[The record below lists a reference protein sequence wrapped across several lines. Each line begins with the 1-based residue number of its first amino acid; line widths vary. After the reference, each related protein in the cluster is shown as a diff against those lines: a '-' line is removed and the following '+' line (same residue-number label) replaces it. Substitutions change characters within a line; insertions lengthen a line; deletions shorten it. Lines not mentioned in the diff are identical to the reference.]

1 MNVTTATTNPATTN
15 PATTAST
22 VTTKKNDSQLN
33 YEQFMKLLVVQL
45 QNQNPLEPMNDR
57 DFYAQMAQLGQVQ
70 GMEKLQQSMDVTKA
84 QSLMGKTVTATLS
97 TNSDGTQQNV
107 SGTVTRLTSKSDGY
121 YVGLQT
127 ADGGFAE
134 AKLDS
139 IKTIEPTQDF
149 TQLAGLIGKNAK
161 GMLVTNGVP
170 KEIAG
175 EIVGID
181 TSTGTSNLRIKSS
194 SGIVSVPLS
203 NVTNIGG

>member
-1 MNVTTATTNPATTN
+1 MNVTTASTSAAT
-15 PATTAST
+15 AAST
-22 VTTKKNDSQLN
+22 VATKKNDSQLN

-84 QSLMGKTVTATLS
+84 QTLMGKTVTATLS
-97 TNSDGTQQNV
+97 TNPDGTQQNV
-107 SGTVTRLTSKSDGY
+107 TGTVTRLTSKSDGY

-127 ADGGFAE
+127 PDGGFAE

-139 IKTIEPTQDF
+139 VKTIEPTQDF
-149 TQLAGLIGKNAK
+149 TQLAGLIGKNAQ
-161 GMLVTNGVP
+161 GVLVKNGVP
-170 KEIAG
+170 SQVAG

-181 TSTGTSNLRIKSS
+181 TSTGSSSVRIKTT

-203 NVTNIGG
+203 NLTKIGG

>member
-1 MNVTTATTNPATTN
+1 MNVTTASTTAAT
-15 PATTAST
+15 AAST
-22 VTTKKNDSQLN
+22 VATKKNDSQLN

-84 QSLMGKTVTATLS
+84 QTLMGKTVTATLS
-97 TNSDGTQQNV
+97 TNPDGTQQSV
-107 SGTVTRLTSKSDGY
+107 TGTVTRLTSKSDGY

-127 ADGGFAE
+127 PDGGFAE

-139 IKTIEPTQDF
+139 VKTIEPTQDF
-149 TQLAGLIGKNAK
+149 TQLAGLIGKNAQ
-161 GMLVTNGVP
+161 GVLVKNGVP
-170 KEIAG
+170 SQVAG

-181 TSTGTSNLRIKSS
+181 TSTGSSSVRIKTT

-203 NVTNIGG
+203 NLTKIGG